1 MVVEE
6 HLAGIMSQATI
17 LIDHPEH
24 GFRPGRNLGVLNVK
38 ARIADAMQHPSVH
51 DTVVQPF
58 RRCNI
63 MGGEL
68 QIGKVQRGCQATA
81 KVSLRVVSA
90 WSRKTWGSPTK
101 IKFGIAITPHKKR
114 LPGNML
120 ESSAPGLA
128 NSWATRPW
136 VPLERHVAAVQAL
149 FNVESLSSTRARA
162 QTSSLASWAIE
173 A

>member
-24 GFRPGRNLGVLNVK
+24 GFRPGRDLGVLNVK
-38 ARIADAMQHPSVH
+38 ARVADGMQHPSVD

-63 MGGEL
+63 IGGEL

-81 KVSLRVVSA
+81 KVSLRVVHGAEKHGVVQQRSNSA
-90 WSRKTWGSPTK
+90 LQSRHTK
-101 IKFGIAITPHKKR
+101 SGCRVTC
-114 LPGNML
+114 
-120 ESSAPGLA
+120 
-128 NSWATRPW
+128 
-136 VPLERHVAAVQAL
+136 
-149 FNVESLSSTRARA
+149 
-162 QTSSLASWAIE
+162 
-173 A
+173 